1 MAIHSLTRASARHLP
16 AALALL
22 VACSSSLAS
31 GMADAGSA
39 PVPPATGPA
48 STAGAAQQVRWGNVD
63 RVVAFADVHGAY
75 AELVALLQSVGVV
88 DAELRWS
95 AGKTH
100 LVSLGDLLDRGD
112 DSRKVMD
119 LLMRLQQEAAAAG
132 GQVHVVVGNHEAM
145 NVLGDL
151 RYVSRGD
158 YAQYV
163 GDEDAASRDE
173 QRRQFLA
180 RNPGK
185 SDADFDRVFPPGYFG
200 QRKLLGPDGKYGR
213 WILAQPAI
221 IVVNDTVYMHGGPSL
236 ALGGRSIAQLD
247 LDYDAAVTGY
257 LSSEAALRD
266 ARLLEP
272 EDPYGRRPELAQARL
287 GAMPTDERR
296 AALAPLVAQFARAD
310 ENPLLGPDGP
320 NWYRGAAL
328 CNECAEADVLKPF
341 LAAAGARRVVVG
353 HTVARNGT
361 AVARFDGALIKLDAG
376 MNTAVYHGRPAALI
390 LDSSGTRVAYANP
403 TVPPAGVPRES
414 LYLSSPTMDE
424 SAVEAVLAA
433 GSIEPS
439 ETCGPGILRVR
450 VTQEGKSVDAI
461 FEAAPA
467 QTVGHE
473 LAAWRLDQLL
483 GLGLVPATVART
495 YGGASGVLQGR
506 PANWAS
512 EQDRK
517 NLANGARAGL
527 ACQVISNDPR
537 VQPLRR
543 PLATA
548 AVPARLPSGG
558 YCDIKAQYQ
567 LAYAFDALIGNQART
582 FDRYLYDLDPSM
594 QARGL
599 SLILSGHGSAFGSQ
613 VQLPS
618 AIQGPLAS
626 TGPEMQ
632 SRLRK
637 LDSAAVKAAI
647 GQWVSDAEIK
657 ALMARRDRILEI
669 ARAPAAN

>member
-1 MAIHSLTRASARHLP
+1 MLTRPGIAESTRRWFAT
-16 AALALL
+16 LALL
-22 VACSSSLAS
+22 IACGSPLAPASAGVDS
-31 GMADAGSA
+31 GPSA
-39 PVPPATGPA
+39 QSPAPA
-48 STAGAAQQVRWGNVD
+48 STVGAAQQVQWTNID

-88 DAELRWS
+88 DGDLRWS
-95 AGKTH
+95 AGRTH
-100 LVSLGDLLDRGD
+100 VVSLGDLLDRGD

-132 GQVHVVVGNHEAM
+132 GQLHVVVGNHEAM

-158 YAQYV
+158 YAAYV
-163 GDEDAASRDE
+163 GDEDEAIRDE
-173 QRRQFLA
+173 QRKQYLV
-180 RNPGK
+180 RNPGS
-185 SDADFDRVFPPGYFG
+185 SDADFDRTFPPGYFG

-221 IVVNDTVYMHGGPSL
+221 IVVNDTVYMHGGPSR
-236 ALGGRSIAQLD
+236 ALGGRRIAQLD
-247 LDYDAAVTGY
+247 RDYDAAVTDY
-257 LSSEAALRD
+257 LAAESALRD
-266 ARLLEP
+266 AGLLEP
-272 EDPYGRRPELAQARL
+272 EDAYGRRPDLAQARL
-287 GAMPTDERR
+287 GAMPAGERR
-296 AALAPLVAQFARAD
+296 SALAPLVAQFARAD

-341 LAAAGARRVVVG
+341 LTAAGARRVVVG

-376 MNTAVYHGRPAALI
+376 MNKAVYHGRPAALI
-390 LDSSGTRVAYANP
+390 LDSSGIRVAYANP
-403 TVPPAGVPRES
+403 TVPPADVPRET

-424 SAVEAVLAA
+424 NTVAAVLAA
-433 GSIEPS
+433 GSIEPT

-450 VTQEGKSVDAI
+450 VTQEGKSVDAV

-495 YGGASGVLQGR
+495 YGGATGVLQGR
-506 PANWAS
+506 PASWAT
-512 EQDRK
+512 EQDRQ
-517 NLANGARAGL
+517 NLANGTRAGL

-543 PLATA
+543 PPATA

-637 LDSAAVKAAI
+637 LDAASVKAAI

-669 ARAPAAN
+669 TRTPAAN